1 MSGPPTGRRCASR
14 SSSDS
19 NDTTPRRRTPV
30 SNRGRRRAA
39 PPCRASDRGRIRA
52 RGTPGPTLTSPR
64 GSPSP
69 EAFLT
74 MQVKFRIG
82 VMPGP
87 WPAGPEGADLV
98 WKLVDLCERTEI
110 DSIWFS
116 DRLSSP
122 LPVLEPVTTMAA
134 VAART
139 RRLKFGPSVLIAPF
153 RSPVLAARELA
164 MLDYLSGGRV
174 LPAVGIGVEQER
186 EFLAAGVPFRE
197 RGRRTDEAIQVMRR
211 CWEEPEVTFAGEF
224 WRLERITVLPRP
236 IQQPMPLW
244 VGGNSEAAMRRAGRM
259 GDGWIPS
266 FITPDQFRVG
276 VDKTLTF
283 AAEAGR
289 EVPGDHFG
297 TLVNFCLD
305 SDPAVARSI
314 ALPFIP
320 RGRVDAPTLDACT
333 AFGPAALVSERLE
346 QYVQGG
352 GSKFVLRPMC
362 PPERMLEQ
370 LERLAADVIP
380 AFHGR

>member
-1 MSGPPTGRRCASR
+1 
-14 SSSDS
+14 
-19 NDTTPRRRTPV
+19 
-30 SNRGRRRAA
+30 
-39 PPCRASDRGRIRA
+39 
-52 RGTPGPTLTSPR
+52 
-64 GSPSP
+64 
-69 EAFLT
+69 
-74 MQVKFRIG
+74 MQIKYRIG
-82 VMPGP
+82 IMPGP
-87 WPAGPEGADLV
+87 WPAGSPGAGVDVFWRLI
-98 WKLVDLCERTEI
+98 DLCERTEI

-122 LPVLEPVTTMAA
+122 IPVLEPMTAMAA

-139 RRLKFGPSVLIAPF
+139 HRLKFGPSVLIAPF
-153 RSPVLAARELA
+153 RSPVLAARQLA

-211 CWEEPEVTFAGEF
+211 CWEESEVTFAGEF
-224 WRLERITVLPRP
+224 WKLDRITVLPRP

-244 VGGNSEAAMRRAGRM
+244 IGGNSEAAMRRAGRM

-297 TLVNFCLD
+297 TLVQFCLD
-305 SDPAVARSI
+305 PDPAVARSI

-333 AFGPAALVSERLE
+333 AFGPADLVGERLE

-370 LERLAADVIP
+370 LERLATDVIP
-380 AFHGR
+380 AFHSR